1 MYLWNFKNTSI
12 MEQTTVPE
20 IVRIKIIATSDV
32 HGAIFPYDFI
42 ENEPLN
48 TSLAQVYTYIK
59 EQRAVESQD
68 VILLDNG
75 DFLQGQPVVYYSN
88 YENYDGTHICADV
101 MNFMG
106 YDAASVGN
114 HDIETGHEVYDKLI
128 KDFKFPWL
136 AANAVHK
143 GTDEPYFQPYTI
155 LDRHGVKIAI
165 IGLITPS
172 IPTWLPEYLWTGM
185 EFKDMVETARRW
197 VKVVK
202 EQEHADIVVG
212 LFHSGVDS
220 TYNNR
225 SDQDFM
231 NENASSLVATQ
242 VPGFDLIFA
251 GHDHQEA
258 NTVVRNCEGQRVIIL
273 DPKNCA
279 RLAAVA
285 SIQVKKDGDKI
296 IDKKI
301 TGLIMEMNSC
311 EPDREMMRRYSKY
324 IHIVKDYVSKPI
336 AKFTRTVSSRD
347 AMFGNSAFVD
357 LIHSIQLEETGADIS
372 FAAPLT
378 FDSKVS
384 KGVVCIRDMFKLYKF
399 ENLLYTMRLSGR
411 EILGY
416 LEYSYS
422 SWFNEMSDR
431 KDHLV
436 LFEVDEKGNNRT
448 AGKFYNYSSASGIR
462 YTVDLQKPAGE
473 KITILGFM
481 DGRPFN
487 LDSTYTVAI
496 NSYRGNGGGG
506 HLTEGAGIPH
516 EQLLDRIVASSVKDL
531 RYIIM
536 KHIEEKR
543 VVSPHALGNWKAV
556 PQEFWTRGRKKDYQL
571 MYD

>member
-1 MYLWNFKNTSI
+1 
-12 MEQTTVPE
+12 MEQQNVPE
-20 IVRIKIIATSDV
+20 IIRIKIIATGDV

-42 ENEPLN
+42 ENEPLS

-59 EQRAVESQD
+59 EQRAVQSQD
-68 VILLDNG
+68 VVLLDNG

-88 YENYDGTHICADV
+88 YEEYEGKHICADV
-101 MNFMG
+101 MNYMG

-114 HDIETGHEVYDKLI
+114 HDIETGHDVYDNLVKE
-128 KDFKFPWL
+128 FNFPWL
-136 AANAVHK
+136 AANAVRK
-143 GTDEPYFQPYTI
+143 DNGEPYFKPYTI
-155 LDRHGVKIAI
+155 IERQGVKIAV

-172 IPTWLPEYLWTGM
+172 IPIWLPENIWEGM
-185 EFKDMVETARRW
+185 EFRDMVETAKKWMKIVRE
-197 VKVVK
+197 K
-202 EQEHADIVVG
+202 EQPDVVIG
-212 LFHSGVDS
+212 LFHSGIDS

-225 SDQDFM
+225 SDEDYM
-231 NENASSLVATQ
+231 NENASSLVAQQ

-258 NTVVRNCEGQRVIIL
+258 NMVVRNCEGQRVLIL
-273 DPKNCA
+273 DAKNCA

-285 SIQVKKDGDKI
+285 SIQIKKDAGKV
-296 IDKKI
+296 IDKRI

-324 IHIVKDYVSKPI
+324 IHMIKDYVSKPI
-336 AKFTRTVSSRD
+336 AKFTRTISSRD

-357 LIHSIQLEETGADIS
+357 LIHRIQLEETGADIS

-378 FDSKVS
+378 YDSKIT
-384 KGVVCIRDMFKLYKF
+384 KGVVCVRDMFKLYKF
-399 ENLLYTMRLSGR
+399 ENLLYTMKLTGR
-411 EILGY
+411 EVLNY

-422 SWFNEMSDR
+422 WWFNTMNDK

-436 LFEVDEKGNNRT
+436 LFEVEEKGNNRT

-473 KITILGFM
+473 KINILGFT
-481 DGRPFN
+481 DGREFK
-487 LDSTYTVAI
+487 LDETYTVAI

-506 HLTEGAGIPH
+506 HLTDGAGISH
-516 EQLLDRIVASSVKDL
+516 DELLDRIVASSVKDL
-531 RYIIM
+531 RFIIM

-543 VVSPHALGNWKAV
+543 VVSPCASGNWKAV
-556 PQEFWTRGRKKDYQL
+556 PQDFWTRGRKKDYQI

>member
-1 MYLWNFKNTSI
+1 
-12 MEQTTVPE
+12 
-20 IVRIKIIATSDV
+20 
-32 HGAIFPYDFI
+32 
-42 ENEPLN
+42 
-48 TSLAQVYTYIK
+48 
-59 EQRAVESQD
+59 
-68 VILLDNG
+68 
-75 DFLQGQPVVYYSN
+75 
-88 YENYDGTHICADV
+88 
-101 MNFMG
+101 
-106 YDAASVGN
+106 
-114 HDIETGHEVYDKLI
+114 
-128 KDFKFPWL
+128 
-136 AANAVHK
+136 
-143 GTDEPYFQPYTI
+143 
-155 LDRHGVKIAI
+155 
-165 IGLITPS
+165 
-172 IPTWLPEYLWTGM
+172 M

>member
-1 MYLWNFKNTSI
+1 
-12 MEQTTVPE
+12 
-20 IVRIKIIATSDV
+20 
-32 HGAIFPYDFI
+32 
-42 ENEPLN
+42 
-48 TSLAQVYTYIK
+48 
-59 EQRAVESQD
+59 
-68 VILLDNG
+68 
-75 DFLQGQPVVYYSN
+75 
-88 YENYDGTHICADV
+88 
-101 MNFMG
+101 
-106 YDAASVGN
+106 
-114 HDIETGHEVYDKLI
+114 
-128 KDFKFPWL
+128 
-136 AANAVHK
+136 
-143 GTDEPYFQPYTI
+143 
-155 LDRHGVKIAI
+155 
-165 IGLITPS
+165 
-172 IPTWLPEYLWTGM
+172 
-185 EFKDMVETARRW
+185 
-197 VKVVK
+197 
-202 EQEHADIVVG
+202 
-212 LFHSGVDS
+212 
-220 TYNNR
+220 
-225 SDQDFM
+225 
-231 NENASSLVATQ
+231 
-242 VPGFDLIFA
+242 
-251 GHDHQEA
+251 
-258 NTVVRNCEGQRVIIL
+258 
-273 DPKNCA
+273 
-279 RLAAVA
+279 
-285 SIQVKKDGDKI
+285 
-296 IDKKI
+296 
-301 TGLIMEMNSC
+301 
-311 EPDREMMRRYSKY
+311 
-324 IHIVKDYVSKPI
+324 
-336 AKFTRTVSSRD
+336 
-347 AMFGNSAFVD
+347 MFGNSAFVD

-399 ENLLYTMRLSGR
+399 ENLLYTMRLTGR